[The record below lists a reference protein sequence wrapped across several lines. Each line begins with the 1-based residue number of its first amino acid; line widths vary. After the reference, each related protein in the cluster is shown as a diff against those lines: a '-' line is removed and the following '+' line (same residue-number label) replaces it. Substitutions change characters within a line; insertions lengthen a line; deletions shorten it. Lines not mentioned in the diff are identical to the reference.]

1 MSQARL
7 AAYVAAFSFSISA
20 FAQSA
25 EAPTATA
32 TEALRV
38 VNGPRMGGYE
48 KELRKIYPD
57 ASKVEEYSFLPRE
70 WGGISLMGLI
80 GRLVGDR
87 AHREFESINTRRYIY
102 RAYQGKNVI
111 GVAHGS
117 TTDAPQSQMD
127 VFVFYNPD
135 TSIRDVR
142 VDRVPGTILSRLEEG
157 GYLKQFLNRPAED
170 FTVQIGRRGRITDW
184 GAFVRQ
190 ARRPADKETSGY
202 FNSIMRTVRFN
213 AAFVEVGYFIGQHP
227 YGGSEGANAS
237 VQ

>member
-1 MSQARL
+1 MSLARL
-7 AAYVAAFSFSISA
+7 VVLSGVFFVSLSSR
-20 FAQSA
+20 AQ
-25 EAPTATA
+25 EASTKADGFRIT
-32 TEALRV
+32 
-38 VNGPRMGGYE
+38 NGPRMGAYQN
-48 KELRKIYPD
+48 ELKKIYPE
-57 ASKVEEYSFLPRE
+57 ASKIEEYSFVPRE

-87 AHREFESINTRRYIY
+87 AHREYESINTRRYIY
-102 RAYQGKNVI
+102 RAYKGKDVI

-117 TTDAPQSQMD
+117 TTDAPTSAVD

-142 VDRVPGTILSRLEEG
+142 VDRVPGTVLERLEQG

-170 FTVQIGRRGRITDW
+170 FTVQIGRRGRITNW
-184 GAFVRQ
+184 GNFARQ
-190 ARRPADKETSGY
+190 ARRPSDKETSNY
-202 FNSIMRTVRFN
+202 FNSIFRTVRFN

-227 YGGSEGANAS
+227 YGGTDAPASS